1 MYYNFTSYFQ
11 AVVETAGFQELL
23 DYPDDAFDLIIHDFT
38 GGPCLVPFVHKF
50 NYVPL
55 IIATPYSNSPFL
67 ANVIGGHQYYA
78 YIPHTVLPYNE
89 NMTFWQRYINFL
101 YHLIQYL

>member
-1 MYYNFTSYFQ
+1 MKFLIFAAVIETS
-11 AVVETAGFQELL
+11 GFQQLL
-23 DYPDDAFDLIIHDFT
+23 NYPDDAFDLIIHDFT

-50 NYVPL
+50 NYAPL

-78 YIPHTVLPYNE
+78 YVPHTVLPYNE

-101 YHLIQYL
+101 FHLLQHL